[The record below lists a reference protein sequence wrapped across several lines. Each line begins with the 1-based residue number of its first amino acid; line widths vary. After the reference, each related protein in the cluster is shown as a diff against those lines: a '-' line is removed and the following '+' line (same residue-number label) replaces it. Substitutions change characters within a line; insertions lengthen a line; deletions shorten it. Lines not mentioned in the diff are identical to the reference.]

1 MSIKNDSEKG
11 KNRDYSAQ
19 PPDFETI
26 KKLNAKNYMNVF
38 NRQNLCFISG
48 EANVLTDIY
57 GKKYVDFVSG
67 LGVNTL
73 GYNHPKLTQAVC
85 DQAKRLIHSSNLY
98 YNREQAILCEKILD
112 GTIFDKM
119 FLANSGAEANECA
132 IKLVRKYYKLKEQ
145 NKPCSTAEQ
154 WARLPQPVKKV
165 TTPPT
170 SLSRKVSSTS
180 RTTISPRLKT
190 CSIHATT

>member
-1 MSIKNDSEKG
+1 MSIKNDSD
-11 KNRDYSAQ
+11 KNKKRDYSAQ

-48 EANVLTDIY
+48 EGNVLTDIY

-85 DQAKRLIHSSNLY
+85 DQAKRLIHSSNQIG
-98 YNREQAILCEKILD
+98 RAH
-112 GTIFDKM
+112 
-119 FLANSGAEANECA
+119 
-132 IKLVRKYYKLKEQ
+132 V
-145 NKPCSTAEQ
+145 
-154 WARLPQPVKKV
+154 
-165 TTPPT
+165 
-170 SLSRKVSSTS
+170 
-180 RTTISPRLKT
+180 
-190 CSIHATT
+190 

>member
-1 MSIKNDSEKG
+1 MDGLDVEEIQLANLENAFTLGAEYYG
-11 KNRDYSAQ
+11 KVYVRTA
-19 PPDFETI
+19 ETI

-85 DQAKRLIHSSNLY
+85 DQAI
-98 YNREQAILCEKILD
+98 
-112 GTIFDKM
+112 
-119 FLANSGAEANECA
+119 
-132 IKLVRKYYKLKEQ
+132 
-145 NKPCSTAEQ
+145 
-154 WARLPQPVKKV
+154 
-165 TTPPT
+165 
-170 SLSRKVSSTS
+170 
-180 RTTISPRLKT
+180 
-190 CSIHATT
+190 